1 MTSASK
7 ITPSFYLAY
16 AAAIISGILAA
27 VAVAAH
33 SYWLV
38 LMVVLPGLFVA
49 RYIQVTS
56 AKREAIH
63 RYELEQLERELGAER
78 YKGEQLS
85 SLCQAILPV
94 WVRQNEEVRGQSEE
108 AISQLTQ
115 NFSEIHQQLGAVL
128 NTRNQQGQ
136 QQSIVELLAR
146 GRDDLNLMLRQLRES
161 MTLKNQL
168 FAKIKE
174 ISAFSDDLKN
184 MAAEVSLIA
193 SQTNLLALNAAIEAA
208 RAGDAGRGFAVVADE
223 VRKLSTMSDATGK
236 QIAERTEAVVKGM
249 QEMAQAAEHFSVE
262 EDRAME
268 ESEVVITEVLHV
280 FSESAGYLMD
290 ANEQFEREGSA
301 VQYRI
306 EHVMVALQFQDRIS
320 QILSHIAAD
329 QTRLNQLLNSG
340 ARLPDTETWLDNL
353 SRTYTTLEQQALHHG
368 SQATR
373 PAETADITFF

>member
-1 MTSASK
+1 MTSATKSL
-7 ITPSFYLAY
+7 PPFFLLL
-16 AAAIISGILAA
+16 AAAVASLILAGI
-27 VAVAAH
+27 AVAAH

-38 LMVVLPGLFVA
+38 LLVILPGLMMT
-49 RYIQVTS
+49 RYLQAMS
-56 AKREAIH
+56 QKRDLQH
-63 RYELEQLERELGAER
+63 RKEFEELEQRWQAE
-78 YKGEQLS
+78 QANAQHLS
-85 SLCQAILPV
+85 FLCQAVLPV
-94 WVRQNEEVRGQSEE
+94 WVRQSEEVRGQSED
-108 AISQLTQ
+108 AVSQLTQ
-115 NFSEIHQQLGAVL
+115 SFAEIHQQLGTVL
-128 NTRNQQGQ
+128 NTRSKPGQ

-168 FAKIKE
+168 FTKIRE

-184 MAAEVSLIA
+184 MATKVSMIA

-223 VRKLSTMSDATGK
+223 VRKLSTMSDETGK

-249 QEMAQAAEHFSVE
+249 HEMAQAAEHFSVE
-262 EDRAME
+262 EDRAMH
-268 ESEVVITEVLHV
+268 ESEEMIGEVLNV
-280 FSESAGYLMD
+280 FSESAGYLVE

-320 QILSHIAAD
+320 QILGHICAD
-329 QTRLNQLLNSG
+329 QQRLQQLLSSG
-340 ARLPDTETWLDNL
+340 EPLPDSETWLDNL

-368 SQATR
+368 SDAMR
-373 PAETADITFF
+373 PADASDITFF